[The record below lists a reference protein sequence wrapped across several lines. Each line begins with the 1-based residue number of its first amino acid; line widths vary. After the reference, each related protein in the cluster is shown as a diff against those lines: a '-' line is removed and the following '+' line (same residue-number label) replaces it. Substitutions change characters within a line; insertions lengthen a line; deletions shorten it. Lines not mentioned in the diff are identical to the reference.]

1 MSIFRF
7 VSVKAWEPLICRKGL
22 LAQTTLVNRLATENS
37 KAAEMNA
44 VVPECKPK
52 AYHLLSRKQNSS
64 FTNDYSSHKTDEEIS
79 KTLSDKQRTLGTVS
93 VEMKDIHN
101 AALKKLP
108 RKPPGLFGLFV
119 KENYSKIKAEMIP
132 GISTREVMPALSKKW
147 RNLPNK
153 EKERLK
159 QKQHT
164 IQERYKQEVLSFWKE
179 LTTEERA
186 YLDEKQGPKMRQL
199 AKDRRHL
206 LGYPKSP
213 SSPFILFVQRSAEGL
228 KSASAIE
235 RAKMLGQKWKKMSAE
250 DKEEYFEENRKAH
263 AQHKKDIAKW
273 KEEHSEVA

>member
-1 MSIFRF
+1 M
-7 VSVKAWEPLICRKGL
+7 
-22 LAQTTLVNRLATENS
+22 
-37 KAAEMNA
+37 
-44 VVPECKPK
+44 
-52 AYHLLSRKQNSS
+52 LSRKQNSN

-79 KTLSDKQRTLGTVS
+79 KTLSDKQSTLGTVS
-93 VEMKDIHN
+93 AEMKDIHN

-108 RKPPGLFGLFV
+108 TKPPGLFGLFV
-119 KENYSKIKAEMIP
+119 KENYSKVEAEMIP
-132 GISTREVMPALSKKW
+132 GISAREVMPALSKKW

-159 QKQHT
+159 QKHRT
-164 IQERYKQEVLSFWKE
+164 IQERYKQHVLSFWKE

-213 SSPFILFVQRSAEGL
+213 PSPFILFVQRSAEDL

-235 RAKMLGQKWKKMSAE
+235 RAKMLGHKWKKMSAE

-263 AQHKKDIAKW
+263 AQY
-273 KEEHSEVA
+273 